1 MAVNSNVNSKTFEI
15 VIIVIL
21 IVLIVYMLV
30 KLNNEHLENTQAE
43 AQPQAQAQQEAQ
55 IEEKKV
61 RFDLPPLSMNDS
73 SVTSVTSVE
82 TKSETAQSET
92 ESKSNEIVGADDD
105 NSSNLRDVNN
115 FLDEYVNYSRFTNK
129 PPELIS
135 SQEDINSYRK
145 SYLDFNNMINRTSS
159 GFDAVDRMN
168 EHTMAKAEASGM
180 TVSEVY
186 DRISGSN
193 FDTSNIDLVS
203 MQHVAKKESKKNK
216 YLDINKIQ
224 YKDDTVNNGGFFFEN
239 VEGAENLN
247 DTYMTL

>member
-1 MAVNSNVNSKTFEI
+1 MAVNSNINSNVNSKTFEVI
-15 VIIVIL
+15 IIVIL
-21 IVLIVYMLV
+21 IVLIVYMLF
-30 KLNNEHLENTQAE
+30 KLNNEHLENTQSE
-43 AQPQAQAQQEAQ
+43 SQQSQEQSLEKSQEKSQQIQ

-61 RFDLPPLSMNDS
+61 RFDLPSID
-73 SVTSVTSVE
+73 
-82 TKSETAQSET
+82 
-92 ESKSNEIVGADDD
+92 SKSNEIVGADDD

-168 EHTMAKAEASGM
+168 EHTMAKAEANGM

-186 DRISGSN
+186 DRITGSN
-193 FDTSNIDLVS
+193 FDTSNIDLIT

-239 VEGAENLN
+239 VEGSENLY

>member
-1 MAVNSNVNSKTFEI
+1 MAVKSNVNSKTFEI

-43 AQPQAQAQQEAQ
+43 TQAETHAQLQV
-55 IEEKKV
+55 EEKKV
-61 RFDLPPLSMNDS
+61 RFDLPSLSMGDS
-73 SVTSVTSVE
+73 TVTRVE
-82 TKSETAQSET
+82 TKSETVPSET

-239 VEGAENLN
+239 VEGSENLN